1 MYDEVVKK
9 AEQNMGK
16 SVENLQK
23 ELASLRAGRA
33 NPALLAKV
41 QVDYYGVPTPLNQVA
56 NISAPEARLLLVQPW
71 DKSSLPQ
78 IEKAIL
84 KSDLGLVPS
93 SDGTVV
99 RITIP
104 PLTEERRKEI
114 TKVARKKA
122 EEARVAVRNIRREA
136 NDEAKAREKEKG
148 GSEDETRRTLDEVQ
162 KMTDRFIKRVEEIL
176 AVKEQEIMEV

>member
-16 SVENLQK
+16 SVENLQN
-23 ELASLRAGRA
+23 ELAALRAGRA
-33 NPALLAKV
+33 NPGLLAKV
-41 QVDYYGVPTPLNQVA
+41 QVDYYGVSTPLNQVA

-71 DKSSLPQ
+71 DRAMLPQ

-93 SDGTVV
+93 SDGAVV
-99 RITIP
+99 RIAIP

-114 TKVARKKA
+114 IKVARKKA
-122 EEARVAVRNIRREA
+122 EEARVAVRNVRREA
-136 NDEAKAREKEKG
+136 NDEAKTREKEKG

-162 KMTDRFIKRVEEIL
+162 KMTDKFIKKIDETL
-176 AVKEQEIMEV
+176 ALKEQEIMEV